1 MKNSKIRLWRPG
13 NCNSKDVGGVD
24 KILEMTDTDIP
35 NTSSVECTDHFT
47 ITDNGDGTFRVE
59 KANKYEHLQSK
70 PNRIQD
76 SII

>member
-1 MKNSKIRLWRPG
+1 
-13 NCNSKDVGGVD
+13 
-24 KILEMTDTDIP
+24 MTDTDIP